1 MADPLDSARL
11 YLRLIRARVRSQAQY
26 RTSLALETV
35 GVLAASFLD
44 FVAILVIFANVPQL
58 AGWSFAE
65 VALLYALATLAFA
78 LTDLAVGHLDLFPQ
92 LIRDGNFDLLLVRP
106 RSTLFQIVTADFQL
120 RRLGKAV
127 QGAAVLIFALSQLQ
141 IDWTLDRALIL
152 AFAPLSGAVI
162 FGSIW
167 IAAICITFWTVEGRE
182 AANVFTYG
190 GQTLAQYPVNVYERW
205 LRQFLAFVVPTAFV
219 SYFPALYVLGK
230 VDPLGLPSS
239 LQPASIVVAVLAA
252 AVAGSVWRLAV
263 RHYRSAGG

>member
-1 MADPLDSARL
+1 VADLVDSTRL
-11 YLRLIRARVRSQAQY
+11 YFRLIGARMRSQAQY
-26 RTSLALETV
+26 RLSLALETV
-35 GVLAASFLD
+35 GVLAFSFLD

-58 AGWSFAE
+58 GGWTLPE

-106 RSTLFQIVTADFQL
+106 RSTLFQLVTADFQL
-120 RRLGKAV
+120 RRLGKAA
-127 QGAAVLIFALSQLQ
+127 QGLAVLVFALSRLH
-141 IDWTLDRALIL
+141 IDWSIDRVLIL
-152 AFAPLSGAVI
+152 ALAPLCGAVI

-167 IAAICITFWTVEGRE
+167 IAVICIAFWTVEGRE

-190 GQTLAQYPVNVYERW
+190 GQTLAQYPINVYGRW
-205 LRQFLAFVVPTAFV
+205 PRELLAFVVPTAFV

-230 VDPLGLPSS
+230 ADPLGLPTW
-239 LQPASIVVAVLAA
+239 LQPASIVVAALAA
-252 AVAGSVWRLAV
+252 TVAGSVWRVAV